1 MAVTGAQPQNMSRR
15 ARGKVRGEGRCCPSC
30 GDGQEPLGV
39 SLLAW
44 ALCAEPKHGEPVLC
58 GVPLAPWSQGRP
70 VSGAGVTT

>member
-30 GDGQEPLGV
+30 GDGQETLGV

-44 ALCAEPKHGEPVLC
+44 ALCAEPKHGEPCFV
-58 GVPLAPWSQGRP
+58 GSPWPRGSR
-70 VSGAGVTT
+70 AGLSRVRG